1 MEQKHVT
8 KISQGKQQITTRKIR
23 ATSNE
28 EVVPTSSV
36 VQLALFREKH
46 SRNYNILVR
55 TGTGIQNWAHFDMV

>member
-1 MEQKHVT
+1 MVQKHVT
-8 KISQGKQQITTRKIR
+8 KISQGKQQITTRNIR

-36 VQLALFREKH
+36 VQLALFREMQ

-55 TGTGIQNWAHFDMV
+55 TGTGMQYRAHFERV